1 MDEQRL
7 IDLEIK
13 LMDMENT
20 LNELNDTIVTQHR
33 RIERLELVNIELNRR
48 LASID
53 NQAADDVRHEP
64 PPPHY

>member
-1 MDEQRL
+1 MDESRL

-13 LMDMENT
+13 LMDMENS
-20 LNELNDTIVTQHR
+20 LSELNGIVIAQHR

-48 LASID
+48 LASLD
-53 NQAADDVRHEP
+53 NSATGDVRDEP